1 LWWVNLARPLY
12 IPTNFLIDRMD
23 AQKYI
28 VVTGAAGFIG
38 SNLVK
43 ALNRRGL
50 NNILAVDNMSSADK
64 FRNLVDCE
72 IADFLD
78 KEHFRAALGSG
89 SFDDEVGAV
98 LHQGACSDTMQ
109 TDGRYMME
117 NNYRYSM
124 DLLAFCQELEVPF
137 IYASSAAVYGPGP
150 KFKEEHANEKPLN
163 VYGYSKLLFDRMV
176 RRRAEEQTS
185 QVVGLRYF
193 NVYGPREQHK
203 NRMASVAFH
212 CFNQY
217 REQGKVRLFE
227 GSAGYEGGEHR
238 RDFVSVE
245 DVVKVNLYFLDNPRK
260 SGIINCGTGASQP
273 FNDVAMATVNTLR
286 ESEGKPALSLAE
298 MKSQRLIEY
307 VPFPE
312 GLKQK
317 YQSFTEADLTQLR
330 ASGYAAPFLDVQ
342 AGVSQY
348 VSWLLQQNR

>member
-1 LWWVNLARPLY
+1 
-12 IPTNFLIDRMD
+12 MD
-23 AQKYI
+23 SQKYI

-150 KFKEEHANEKPLN
+150 KFKEEQVNEKPLN
-163 VYGYSKLLFDRMV
+163 V
-176 RRRAEEQTS
+176 
-185 QVVGLRYF
+185 
-193 NVYGPREQHK
+193 
-203 NRMASVAFH
+203 
-212 CFNQY
+212 
-217 REQGKVRLFE
+217 
-227 GSAGYEGGEHR
+227 
-238 RDFVSVE
+238 
-245 DVVKVNLYFLDNPRK
+245 
-260 SGIINCGTGASQP
+260 
-273 FNDVAMATVNTLR
+273 
-286 ESEGKPALSLAE
+286 
-298 MKSQRLIEY
+298 
-307 VPFPE
+307 
-312 GLKQK
+312 
-317 YQSFTEADLTQLR
+317 
-330 ASGYAAPFLDVQ
+330 
-342 AGVSQY
+342 
-348 VSWLLQQNR
+348 